1 MRRSGRL
8 VSLTLSLLGPLAA
21 AAPSSAQLLP
31 ADRMT
36 TWSPGVTGGIPYRT
50 TVCASLNA
58 ATYGNGSQE
67 ASGAIQAAIDACPAG
82 QVVQLSAGTFR
93 MNARY
98 ALLWKGVTLRGAGPG
113 ATTLAKTN
121 GATAGSPTATDPQP
135 VVILGP
141 TRWPSADENT
151 DVLLTADA
159 VKGAMSVT
167 VASAAGIAAGQF
179 VVLDE
184 DNYNA
189 GAFVALPNRNGVP
202 TSIRIFASDR
212 VVWQRHS
219 PSQPEDDPFP
229 GALTWFSRS
238 GRPVN
243 EMKEVA
249 SVVGNTINFTTP
261 IHITYRVARQ
271 AQLTRYANANR
282 HVKFAGLE
290 DLRVTGGG
298 DGAVRF
304 EAAAYSWVRNIENT
318 NWLGEGVA
326 INHSFRCELRDS
338 YIHDGAWPSP
348 GGGGYALSLAFGS
361 AEVLIENNIIL
372 KANKV
377 MVARSS
383 GAGSV
388 VGYNY
393 ADDGFIN
400 YALDWQEVGVN
411 GSHMVGPH
419 HMLFE
424 GNQSFNYDSDNTHG
438 SSIYHTVFRNH
449 FSGFR
454 RSFTGL
460 GNGRTIGLAYGSY
473 WHSFVGNVQGLPGQM
488 SGWTYENLANGS
500 PGNPW
505 GNQPNIWK
513 LGYEAI
519 HWEQAVDPKVT
530 QTTIREGNFDYVSN
544 QVHWS
549 GAPLTLPNSLYLTAK
564 PLFFGTWTWPWVDAV
579 GATKLRTLPARARYD
594 GVAMPLPALA
604 TTDLVVAE
612 GTGNVLSAIFTVTL
626 SAPVPQTV
634 TVAYATANGT
644 ATAGADYVA
653 TSGTLAFLAGETS
666 KTVTVL
672 LVPDTVDETDETFRL
687 NLSAP
692 VGATVAVSQSVATI
706 DDDDGPRISVAEAS
720 GTEGSGA
727 STLLPFGFSLS
738 AASPQAVVVT
748 FQTSDGTAVAGS
760 DYMAASGTITF
771 PPGSTL
777 STVDVSVNGD
787 LVDEPNE
794 TFYVNLSAPVD
805 ATLAS
810 DTALGRIVDDDGGVI
825 TLRALGHGTVRAG
838 DLSAAGGLATTD
850 LYVLNQPP
858 RTSWEVVVDETS
870 GDIGNGQGPAV
881 ERIAND
887 LTTVLQP
894 SVPVG
899 PGPARS
905 LRWRNTTSVAA
916 DSYVRIRSVAC
927 GTDCGADDV
936 YRVRAYETTVRVP
949 RFNLTGGQVTVIL
962 VQNTTSTAVSG
973 TAYFWSNTGA
983 LLASQ
988 SFDLNPRALSALAL
1002 AGIPALTNQSGTVT
1016 ITHTGPYGALTGK
1029 GVAADTASGAT
1040 YDSPLTLRE
1049 R

>member
-1 MRRSGRL
+1 MRPTL
-8 VSLTLSLLGPLAA
+8 VRLTLPGLLLSALPAA
-21 AAPSSAQLLP
+21 AQILP
-31 ADRMT
+31 ADRLT
-36 TWSPGVTGGIPYRT
+36 TWSPGVTGGIPHRT

-67 ASGAIQAAIDACPAG
+67 ASFAIQAAIDACPAG

-93 MNARY
+93 MNARF

-121 GATAGSPTATDPQP
+121 GAVAGQPTAGDPQP
-135 VVILGP
+135 VVIIGP
-141 TRWPSADENT
+141 NRWPAADENT

-159 VKGAMSVT
+159 VKGATSVT
-167 VASAAGIAAGQF
+167 VANAAGITAGQF

-184 DNYNA
+184 DNFIA
-189 GAFVALPNRNGVP
+189 ATWVPLPNRNGVP
-202 TSIRIFASDR
+202 TPIQIFASDR

-219 PSQPEDDPFP
+219 PPQPEDDPFP
-229 GALTWFSRS
+229 SALTWFSRS

-243 EMKEVA
+243 EIKEVL
-249 SVVGNTINFTTP
+249 SVAGNTVNFTTP

-271 AQLTRYANANR
+271 AQLTRYSNANR

-348 GGGGYALSLAFGS
+348 GGGGYALSFAHGS
-361 AEVLIENNIIL
+361 AEVLVENNIIL

-438 SSIYHTVFRNH
+438 TSIYHTVFRNH

-454 RSFTGL
+454 RSFAGL
-460 GNGRTIGLAYGSY
+460 ANGRTIGLAYGSY
-473 WHSFVGNVQGLPGQM
+473 WHSFLGNVQGLPGQM
-488 SGWTYENLANGS
+488 SGWTYENLANG
-500 PGNPW
+500 PPNTPW

-519 HWEQAVDPKVT
+519 HWDQAVDPKVP
-530 QTTIREGNFDYVSN
+530 QTAIREGNFDYVTN
-544 QVHWS
+544 QVHWT
-549 GAPLTLPNSLYLTAK
+549 GAPLTLPNSLYLTSK

-579 GATKLRTLPARARYD
+579 GPTKLRTLPARARYD
-594 GVAMPLPALA
+594 GVAMPPPALA
-604 TTDLVVAE
+604 TTDVLFSE
-612 GTGNVLSAIFTVTL
+612 GTGNPLAASFTVTL
-626 SAPVPQTV
+626 SAAVPQTV
-634 TVAYATANGT
+634 TVAYATANVT
-644 ATAGADYVA
+644 ATAGSDYAA
-653 TSGTLAFLAGETS
+653 TSGTLTFFPGDTS
-666 KTVTVL
+666 RTVTVAI
-672 LVPDTVDETDETFRL
+672 VPDSVDEVDETFRL

-692 VGATVAVSQSVATI
+692 VGATVAIGQSVATI
-706 DDDDGPRISVAEAS
+706 DDDDGPRVAVAEAT
-720 GTEGSGA
+720 GTEGNAGTSP
-727 STLLPFGFSLS
+727 LPFAFSLS
-738 AASPQAVVVT
+738 AASPQTVVVT
-748 FQTSDGTAVAGS
+748 FQTSDGTAAAGS
-760 DYMAASGTITF
+760 DYTAVSGTITF
-771 PPGSTL
+771 PPGATVS
-777 STVDVSVNGD
+777 SVDVPVNGD
-787 LVDEPNE
+787 LIDEPNE
-794 TFYVNLSAPVD
+794 TFYLNLSSPVD
-805 ATLAS
+805 ATLAA
-810 DTALGRIVDDDGGVI
+810 DAALGRIADDDGGAI
-825 TLRALGHGTVRAG
+825 ELRSLGHGTARSG
-838 DLSAAGGLATTD
+838 DLAAAGGLATTD
-850 LYVLNQPP
+850 LYLVNQPP

-881 ERIAND
+881 ERVAND
-887 LTTVLQP
+887 LATVLQP
-894 SVPVG
+894 SSPVG

-905 LRWRNTTSVAA
+905 LRWRNTTSLAT
-916 DSYVRIRSVAC
+916 DSYVLVRSLAC
-927 GTDCGADDV
+927 GSDCGPDDT

-949 RFNLTGGQVTVIL
+949 RFNLSGGQVTVIL
-962 VQNTTSTAVSG
+962 VQNTTAAAVSG
-973 TAYFWSNTGA
+973 TAYYWSNAGV

-988 SFDLNPRALSALAL
+988 NFDVNARGVAALAP
-1002 AGIPALTNQSGTVT
+1002 AGIPALTGRSGSVT
-1016 ITHTGPYGALTGK
+1016 IAHTGPYGGVTGK
-1029 GVAADTASGAT
+1029 GVAADTMTGAT
-1040 YDSPLTLRE
+1040 YDSPLTLRD

>member
-1 MRRSGRL
+1 MRRTL
-8 VSLTLSLLGPLAA
+8 VGLTLSALMSAA
-21 AAPSSAQLLP
+21 LPAFAQLLP
-31 ADRMT
+31 ADRLT
-36 TWSPGVTGGIPYRT
+36 TWSPGVTGGVPVRT
-50 TVCASLNA
+50 TICANLNA
-58 ATYGNGSQE
+58 ASFGNGTQE

-98 ALLWKGVTLRGAGPG
+98 ALLWKGVTLRGVGPG

-141 TRWPSADENT
+141 TRWPSPDENT

-159 VKGAMSVT
+159 VKGTTSVT
-167 VASAAGIAAGQF
+167 VANAAGFAAGQF

-189 GAFVALPNRNGVP
+189 GAFVALPNRNGAP

-229 GALTWFSRS
+229 SALTWFSRS

-243 EMKEVA
+243 EMKEIA

-261 IHITYRVARQ
+261 IHITYRLARQ
-271 AQLTRYANANR
+271 AQLTRYSNANR

-304 EAAAYSWVRNIENT
+304 EAAAYSWVKNIENT

-338 YIHDGAWPSP
+338 YIHDAAWPSP
-348 GGGGYALSLAFGS
+348 GGGGYALSLAYGS
-361 AEVLIENNIIL
+361 AEALIENNIIL

-400 YALDWQEVGVN
+400 YALDWQEVGIN

-454 RSFTGL
+454 RSFAGL

-473 WHSFVGNVQGLPGQM
+473 WHSFLGNVQGLPGQM
-488 SGWTYENLANGS
+488 SGWTYENLASGPPGS
-500 PGNPW
+500 PW

-519 HWEQAVDPKVT
+519 HWEQAADTKVQ
-530 QTTIREGNFDYVSN
+530 QTTIREGNFNYVTN

-549 GAPLTLPNSLYLTAK
+549 GAPLTLPSSLYLTSK
-564 PLFFGTWTWPWVDAV
+564 PLFFGTWTWPWVDAL

-594 GVAMPLPALA
+594 GVAMPPPGLA
-604 TTDLVVAE
+604 TTDVVFAE
-612 GTGNVLSAIFTVTL
+612 GTGNPLAASFTVTL
-626 SAPVPQTV
+626 SAAVPQTV
-634 TVAYATANGT
+634 TVAYTTVNVT
-644 ATAGADYVA
+644 ATAGSDYTA
-653 TSGTLAFLAGETS
+653 ASGTLTFPPGTTS
-666 KTVTVL
+666 RTVTVAI
-672 LVPDTVDETDETFRL
+672 VPDTVDEADETFRL
-687 NLSAP
+687 DLSAP
-692 VGATVAVSQSVATI
+692 VGATVAVGQSVATI
-706 DDDDGPRISVAEAS
+706 DDDDGPRIGVAEAS
-720 GTEGSGA
+720 ASEGTGGS
-727 STLLPFGFSLS
+727 SLLPFVFSLS
-738 AASPQAVVVT
+738 AASPQTVVVT
-748 FQTSDGTAVAGS
+748 YQTSDGTAVAGS
-760 DYMAASGTITF
+760 DYTAASGSITF
-771 PPGSTL
+771 PPGSTV
-777 STVDVSVNGD
+777 SPVTVLVSGD
-787 LVDEPNE
+787 AIDEPNE
-794 TFYVNLSAPVD
+794 TFYLNLSAPVD
-805 ATLAS
+805 ASLAS
-810 DTALGRIVDDDGGVI
+810 DAALGRIVDDDGGVI
-825 TLRALGHGTVRAG
+825 ELRSLGHGTLRAG
-838 DLSAAGGLATTD
+838 DLAAAGGLSVTD
-850 LYVLNQPP
+850 LYLVNQPP
-858 RTSWEVVVDETS
+858 RTTWEVVVDESS

-881 ERIAND
+881 ERVAND
-887 LTTVLQP
+887 LTTVLQ
-894 SVPVG
+894 SSAPVG

-905 LRWRNTTSVAA
+905 LRFRNTTAVAT
-916 DSYVRIRSVAC
+916 DSYVRIRSLGC
-927 GTDCGADDV
+927 GSDCGADDV

-949 RFNLTGGQVTVIL
+949 RFNLSGGQVTVIL
-962 VQNTTSTAVSG
+962 VQNTTAAAVSG
-973 TAYFWSNTGA
+973 TAYYWSNSGA

-988 SFDLNPRALSALAL
+988 SFDLNPRGLSALAL
-1002 AGIPALTNQSGTVT
+1002 SGIPALAGQSGSVT
-1016 ITHTGPYGALTGK
+1016 ITHTGPYGAVTGK
-1029 GVAADTASGAT
+1029 GVAADTVTGAT
-1040 YDSPLTLRE
+1040 YDSPLTLRD